1 MEFSS
6 FPKNLAYAVKT
17 LNSFSKSTVKLLPDN
32 RTDTVTSGNIIRVRL
47 PQNSIIDLRTFTM
60 YYQGICS
67 TANSTTGKG
76 HYPRLSSSII
86 DTLTIYVNGTQIENI
101 QNYNL
106 LYNTL
111 YDLDGG
117 GIDQQAKR
125 CLENVDPSVY
135 YLITDNE
142 TSTATPQVT
151 SHQAIDNSTVYRKFI
166 INNWCGFLATCST
179 PCIDT
184 NDLNEVIIEIRLATS
199 DVCFLS
205 CEPAGGVASTTG
217 TVSSYTLKNIGFTIS
232 KIVFNDPLYYSLK
245 ASKLLGDGL
254 TLGYNTYIN
263 TRGGQTAKSTSM
275 NIYTNINTTSLN
287 QVICV
292 LQDPDNWGTGAGLA
306 KNLLLNTA
314 TGDVSTIA
322 TNRKTFNEVLN
333 GTLPAAAVLGDFFNQ
348 SPYFRRNGVGLTTS
362 QLFINNTPITPQPL
376 EPELIYNENLIA
388 LGNNHQD
395 MGIGIHPGCVSLSHF
410 LKYYF
415 CAITSLENI
424 CPGESFYKTGLDGK
438 ASSLNLN
445 WVCSFS
451 TATDQVIPHIY
462 CNCTRIMQVNE
473 GHAITV
479 IV

>member
-1 MEFSS
+1 
-6 FPKNLAYAVKT
+6 
-17 LNSFSKSTVKLLPDN
+17 VKLLPDN

-60 YYQGICS
+60 YYQGIV
-67 TANSTTGKG
+67 TASGSGGKG
-76 HYPRLSSSII
+76 HFPRLSASII

-125 CLENVDPSVY
+125 HLENVDPSVF
-135 YLITDNE
+135 YLITDNQ
-142 TSTATPQVT
+142 TSSAQPQITTVAAT
-151 SHQAIDNSTVYRKFI
+151 DNSTTYRKFV
-166 INNWCGFLATCST
+166 INSWLGFLSTCST

-184 NDLNEVIIEIRLATS
+184 NDLNEVIIEIHLATS

-205 CEPAGGVASTTG
+205 CDAGAGGLTTG
-217 TVSSYTLKNIGFTIS
+217 TVGSYTLKNVGFSIS
-232 KIVFNDPLYYSLK
+232 KIVFNDPLYYNMK

-263 TRGGQTAKSTSM
+263 TRGGQTAKTTSM

-292 LQDPDNWGTGAGLA
+292 LQDPDNWGTGALDN

-314 TGDVSTIA
+314 TAA
-322 TNRKTFNEVLN
+322 TNDRKTFNEVLA
-333 GTLPAAAVLGDFFNQ
+333 TKLPDPAVVGDLFNQ
-348 SPYFRRNGVGLTTS
+348 SSYFRRNGVGLQTS

-376 EPELIYNENLIA
+376 EPELVYNENLIA
-388 LGNNHQD
+388 LGNCQQD
-395 MGIGIHPGCVSLSHF
+395 MTATIHPGCVSLAHF

-424 CPGESFYKTGLDGK
+424 CPGEPFTKSGLDGK

-445 WVCSFS
+445 WVINMG
-451 TATDQVIPHIY
+451 TATDPVIPHIY

>member
-1 MEFSS
+1 METQ

-60 YYQGICS
+60 YYQGIV
-67 TANSTTGKG
+67 TATGSGGKG

-135 YLITDNE
+135 YLITDDQT
-142 TSTATPQVT
+142 TSATPQIT
-151 SHQAIDNSTVYRKFI
+151 ALAATDNSTVYRKFV

-199 DVCFLS
+199 DICFLS
-205 CEPAGGVASTTG
+205 CDAGAGAATTG
-217 TVSSYTLKNIGFTIS
+217 TASSYTLKNVGFSIS
-232 KIVFNDPLYYSLK
+232 KIVFNDPMYYNMK
-245 ASKLLGDGL
+245 AAKLLGDGL

-292 LQDPDNWGTGAGLA
+292 LQDPDNWGTSASLA

-314 TGDVSTIA
+314 TADSGTVG
-322 TNRKTFNEVLN
+322 NRKTFNEVLA
-333 GTLPAAAVLGDFFNQ
+333 TKLPDAAVLGDFFNQ
-348 SPYFRRNGVGLTTS
+348 SSYFRRNGVGLQTS

-395 MGIGIHPGCVSLSHF
+395 MGIGIHPGCVSLAHF

-415 CAITSLENI
+415 CVITSLENI
-424 CPGESFYKTGLDGK
+424 CPGEPFTKSGLDGK
-438 ASSLNLN
+438 ASSLNIN
-445 WVCSFS
+445 WVLNMG
-451 TATDQVIPHIY
+451 AAVDPVIPHIY

>member
-1 MEFSS
+1 M
-6 FPKNLAYAVKT
+6 
-17 LNSFSKSTVKLLPDN
+17 KLLPDN

-47 PQNSIIDLRTFTM
+47 PQNSLIDLRTFTM
-60 YYQGICS
+60 YYQGIV
-67 TANSTTGKG
+67 TATGSAGKG

-125 CLENVDPSVY
+125 CLENVDPSVF
-135 YLITDNE
+135 YLITDDAT
-142 TSTATPQVT
+142 TSAQPQITAVAAT
-151 SHQAIDNSTVYRKFI
+151 DNSTTYRKFV
-166 INNWCGFLATCST
+166 INNWCGFLSTCST

-184 NDLNEVIIEIRLATS
+184 NDLNEVIVEIRLATS

-205 CEPAGGVASTTG
+205 CDAGAGAATSGTAS
-217 TVSSYTLKNIGFTIS
+217 SFTLKNVGFSIS
-232 KIVFNDPLYYSLK
+232 KIVFNDPMYYNMK

-263 TRGGQTAKSTSM
+263 TRGGQTAKTTSM

-292 LQDPDNWGTGAGLA
+292 LQDPDNWGTSGSLA

-314 TGDVSTIA
+314 TAA
-322 TNRKTFNEVLN
+322 TDDRKTFNEVLN
-333 GTLPAAAVLGDFFNQ
+333 GTLPATAAVGDFFNQ
-348 SPYFRRNGVGLTTS
+348 SSYVRRNGVGLQTS

-376 EPELIYNENLIA
+376 EPELVYNENLIA
-388 LGNNHQD
+388 LGNNQQD
-395 MGIGIHPGCVSLSHF
+395 MGIGIHPGCVSLAHF

-415 CAITSLENI
+415 CAIT
-424 CPGESFYKTGLDGK
+424 
-438 ASSLNLN
+438 
-445 WVCSFS
+445 
-451 TATDQVIPHIY
+451 
-462 CNCTRIMQVNE
+462 
-473 GHAITV
+473 
-479 IV
+479 